1 MQGQPPKTRSPWLTT
16 LLDNWFLLAVLVF
29 LLLLPH
35 LVGWLTDSSPYGVQ
49 RGTRFIMQGRSVFWQ
64 SVFIE
69 IYALAVLVMSY
80 NLMFGF
86 TGVISF
92 GHALFFG
99 LGGYIVGMMWQY
111 TDIAPDLGLGLSIIL
126 TMAVTGLLGF
136 FIGLVSLR
144 LRGIYFA
151 IFTLAVAEMVWIYVG
166 RWPLTNGEDGFS
178 ISRMPEWLDPSRNRL
193 NLYYIG
199 LALFVFTF
207 LFIRRLVNS
216 PTGTVFQAIRENEE
230 RAKTIGYHTLTYKL
244 IAITIASMMAGGAG
258 ILHALL
264 NKKLGPEMFGVVYTV
279 DALLMTIIGGVG
291 TFIGPVIGAGSL
303 HIADVLFR
311 DANTSILGFNIGE
324 NWLLIT
330 GFIFVIVVLVFPY
343 GMVGTWRRAQ
353 SWLSQRWRNRRQQKV
368 AMTRTGQPVEDS
380 RA

>member
-16 LLDNWFLLAVLVF
+16 LLDNWFLLAVLGF
-29 LLLLPH
+29 LVIFPH
-35 LVGWLTDSSPYGVQ
+35 LVGWLTDSSPFGVQ
-49 RGTRFIMQGRSVFWQ
+49 RGARFIMQGRSVFWQ

-69 IYALAVLVMSY
+69 IYALAILVMSY

-111 TDIAPDLGLGLSIIL
+111 TDIAPDLGLGLSILL
-126 TMAVTGLLGF
+126 TMAVTGVLGF

-178 ISRMPEWLDPSRNRL
+178 ISRMPEWLDPARNRI
-193 NLYYIG
+193 NLYYIA

-264 NKKLGPEMFGVVYTV
+264 NKKLGPEMFSVVYTV

-311 DANTSILGFNIGE
+311 DANTTILGFNIGQ

-353 SWLSQRWRNRRQQKV
+353 NWLTQRLRNRPQTV
-368 AMTRTGQPVEDS
+368 AMTRTGEPVEES
-380 RA
+380 SG

>member
-1 MQGQPPKTRSPWLTT
+1 MQGQPPKVRSPWLTT
-16 LLDNWFLLAVLVF
+16 LLDNWLLLAVLAF
-29 LLLLPH
+29 LLIFPH
-35 LVGWLTDSSPYGVQ
+35 LVGWLTDSSPFGVE
-49 RGTRFIMQGRSVFWQ
+49 RGNRFIMQGRSVFWQ

-69 IYALAVLVMSY
+69 IYALAILVMSY

-111 TDIAPDLGLGLSIIL
+111 TDIAPNLGLGMSIIL
-126 TMAVTGLLGF
+126 TMGITGALGL

-166 RWPLTNGEDGFS
+166 RWPLTNGEDGFT
-178 ISRMPEWLDPSRNRL
+178 ISRMPEWLDPSRTRI
-193 NLYYIG
+193 NLYYIA

-264 NKKLGPEMFGVVYTV
+264 NKKLGPEMFSVVYTV

-311 DANTSILGFNIGE
+311 DADTSILGFNIGQ

-353 SWLSQRWRNRRQQKV
+353 SWLTRRWRSRSEKV
-368 AMTRTGQPVEDS
+368 TMTRTGKPVEDS
-380 RA
+380 QT

>member
-1 MQGQPPKTRSPWLTT
+1 MQAQPPKTRAPWLTT
-16 LLDNWFLLAVLVF
+16 LLDNWFLLAVLGF
-29 LLLLPH
+29 LIIFPH
-35 LVGWLTDSSPYGVQ
+35 LVGWLTDSSPFGVE
-49 RGTRFIMQGRSVFWQ
+49 RGSRFIMQGRSVFWQ

-69 IYALAVLVMSY
+69 IYALAILVMSY

-111 TDIAPDLGLGLSIIL
+111 TDIAPNLGLGLSILL
-126 TMAVTGLLGF
+126 TMGITGVLGL

-178 ISRMPEWLDPSRNRL
+178 ISRMPEWLDPARNRI
-193 NLYYIG
+193 NLYYIA

-258 ILHALL
+258 MLHALL
-264 NKKLGPEMFGVVYTV
+264 NKKIGPEMFSVVYTV

-311 DANTSILGFNIGE
+311 DADTTILGFNIGQ

-330 GFIFVIVVLVFPY
+330 GFIFVLVVLVFPY

-353 SWLSQRWRNRRQQKV
+353 NWVVQRLRNRPQKI
-368 AMTRTGQPVEDS
+368 AMTRTGQPVEES
-380 RA
+380 

>member
-35 LVGWLTDSSPYGVQ
+35 LVGWLTNSSPYGVE

-99 LGGYIVGMMWQY
+99 LGGYILGMMWEY

-126 TMAVTGLLGF
+126 TMAVTGVLGF

-291 TFIGPVIGAGSL
+291 TFVGPVLGAGSL

-353 SWLSQRWRNRRQQKV
+353 SWLRQRWRSRSEKV
-368 AMTRTGQPVEDS
+368 AMTRTGQQVEDS

>member
-258 ILHALL
+258 ILHVLL